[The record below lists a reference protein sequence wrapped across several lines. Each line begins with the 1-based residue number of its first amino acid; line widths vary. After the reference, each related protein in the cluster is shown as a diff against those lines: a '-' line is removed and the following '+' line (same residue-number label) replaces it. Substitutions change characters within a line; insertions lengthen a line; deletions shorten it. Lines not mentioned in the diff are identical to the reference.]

1 MKLEEE
7 LVYFKG
13 KGYNKTIILVEIS
26 MIEEEMMQNN
36 ILFLL
41 IFASI
46 ILVINYTL
54 SIKKRIPFLCIAS
67 FLFYLDRKS
76 VV

>member
-46 ILVINYTL
+46 ILVINYTPVSYTHL
-54 SIKKRIPFLCIAS
+54 DVYKRQL
-67 FLFYLDRKS
+67 
-76 VV
+76 